1 MSNSSS
7 KIEKNIFL
15 FSKTSHPDVTHI
27 PILNTLFLEPAIN
40 FDDYDAIVLTSK
52 QAVTALEKISPKW
65 RGVPALSIASKTEEM
80 VRSAGGTLLDRGNGY
95 GDSLDDIIVKNY
107 ADLRWLYP
115 RPKVVA
121 SNFKERVKE
130 RGIVMDDVVVYETSC
145 NQTCRDMELPEN
157 AVLIFTSPFT
167 IECFLELY
175 EFKTS
180 YQVIAIGA
188 TTAKALPAE
197 VKHLMPDT
205 PNVDACVA
213 LAKQL

>member
-1 MSNSSS
+1 MTKDLKSSV
-7 KIEKNIFL
+7 FL
-15 FSKTSHPDVTHI
+15 FSKTSHPDVTHV
-27 PILNTLFLEPAIN
+27 PVLNTLFLQPAIN

-52 QAVTALEKISPKW
+52 QAVTALAKISPKW
-65 RGVPALSIASKTEEM
+65 KSVPALSIASKTEEM
-80 VRSAGGTLLDRGNGY
+80 VRNAGGTLLDRGDGY
-95 GDSLDDIIVKNY
+95 GDSLDDIIVKKY

-130 RGIVMDDVVVYETSC
+130 RGIVMDDVIVYETSC
-145 NQTCRDMELPEN
+145 NQSCKDIELPED
-157 AVLIFTSPFT
+157 AILIFTSPFT

-175 EFKTS
+175 EFRTS
-180 YQVIAIGA
+180 YQVIAIGT
-188 TTAKALPAE
+188 TTAKALPE
-197 VKHLMPDT
+197 DVTYVMPDT

>member
-1 MSNSSS
+1 MTNS
-7 KIEKNIFL
+7 IKNSIFL

-27 PILNTLFLEPAIN
+27 PILNTLFLQPTIN

-65 RGVPALSIASKTEEM
+65 RKIPALSIAFKTEVM
-80 VRSAGGTLLDRGNGY
+80 VEKAGGTLLDRGDGY
-95 GDSLDDIIVKNY
+95 GDSLDDIIVKKY
-107 ADLRWLYP
+107 ASMRWLYP
-115 RPKVVA
+115 RPKIVA

-130 RGIVMDDVVVYETSC
+130 RGIVMDDVIVYETSC
-145 NQTCRDMELPEN
+145 NRACQDIELPDD

-167 IECFLELY
+167 IECFLEIY
-175 EFKTS
+175 EFKAS
-180 YQVIAIGA
+180 YQVIVIGT
-188 TTAKALPAE
+188 TTAKALPKD
-197 VKHLMPDT
+197 VKYSMPDT